1 MKHLSGVDNLFLAMD
16 RPDEHLHVACLAI
29 YDPLT
34 APDGKVRLKSILN
47 HFAGRLNQ
55 WKLFRRRLV
64 SLPFG
69 LDRPYWIEDPEIDL
83 EYHIRHIAL
92 PHPGDW
98 RQLMIQVARIHSR
111 PLDMTKPLWEA
122 YVIEGLDNIP
132 GVPRGGFAVYTKVH
146 HAAIDGEA
154 GAQLI
159 GAIHSLS
166 PVSAADEDSGSTR
179 VVADREP
186 SALELYARAAGNRAH
201 QVLDASKLM
210 VTVGSRLVTA
220 GKGLLTSGRALATG
234 KDLLAKALE
243 RASKKG
249 VRGGVPQTRFD
260 EPLSSHRVVDA
271 VGFPLE
277 DFNSIRQSVDNVTLN
292 DIFLAAVGGGLRR
305 YLEAK
310 GELPDTSVVAM
321 VPITTRGDIKD
332 VEVSNQVSFT
342 GVPLASHIAD
352 PLQRLQA
359 VRRSSAKS
367 KAVSAA
373 LGKDLAARLLNIL
386 PAALTELLLHPRPA
400 VARQRDRVECP
411 WSECAAL
418 HGGSQDADVPAGL
431 GNLLGTGAQR
441 DGGQLSRH
449 VLGLLCQLPHDDAG
463 SRLLRRVPEGKL
475 RRTGGCGGK
484 RCAGCHQGASDTC
497 PAGEAQDGTG
507 GTARIRCTR
516 TEAAPDEHPQAAGRV
531 VACFRASCNRGIRAE
546 AGRRPQAP
554 QGSRG
559 SSNHQERSGGLRRSS
574 FHAHGEI
581 EWGIH
586 SRH

>member
-29 YDPLT
+29 YDPST
-34 APDGKVRLKSILN
+34 APDGKVRLKSIVN
-47 HFAGRLNQ
+47 HFAGRLSQ

-64 SLPFG
+64 SLPLG

-166 PVSAADEDSGSTR
+166 PVPAANEDSGSTM

-186 SALELYARAAGNRAH
+186 SAIELYARAAGNRAH
-201 QVLDASKLM
+201 QVFDASKLL

-220 GKGLLTSGRALATG
+220 GKELLASGRALATG
-234 KDLLAKALE
+234 KELIAKALE
-243 RASKKG
+243 KATKKG

-277 DFNSIRQSVDNVTLN
+277 DFNRIRQYVGNVTLN
-292 DIFLAAVGGGLRR
+292 DIFLAVVGGGLRR
-305 YLEAK
+305 YLETK

-321 VPITTRGDIKD
+321 VPITTRGEIKD

-342 GVPLASHIAD
+342 GVPLASDIAD

-359 VRRSSAKS
+359 VRRSSGKS

-373 LGKDLAARLLNIL
+373 LGKDLPARLLNIL
-386 PAALTELLLHPRPA
+386 PAALTELLLTRGLLSLANVTVSNVRGPSAPLYMAGARMQMFLPVSAIYSGLGLNVTGVSYHGTFWVCFVSCRTMMPDPAFFAECLKDSFDELAAAAARVAPAATKVPAIRARPA
-400 VARQRDRVECP
+400 KRKTEPEVLPESVA
-411 WSECAAL
+411 
-418 HGGSQDADVPAGL
+418 PAPK
-431 GNLLGTGAQR
+431 R
-441 DGGQLSRH
+441 
-449 VLGLLCQLPHDDAG
+449 
-463 SRLLRRVPEGKL
+463 
-475 RRTGGCGGK
+475 RRTATTK
-484 RCAGCHQGASDTC
+484 N
-497 PAGEAQDGTG
+497 
-507 GTARIRCTR
+507 
-516 TEAAPDEHPQAAGRV
+516 EAAA
-531 VACFRASCNRGIRAE
+531 
-546 AGRRPQAP
+546 
-554 QGSRG
+554 
-559 SSNHQERSGGLRRSS
+559 
-574 FHAHGEI
+574 
-581 EWGIH
+581 
-586 SRH
+586 

>member
-29 YDPLT
+29 YDPST
-34 APDGKVRLKSILN
+34 APEGKVRLKSILN
-47 HFAGRLNQ
+47 HFAGRLSH

-166 PVSAADEDSGSTR
+166 PVPAADEDSGSTM

-186 SALELYARAAGNRAH
+186 SAIELYARAAGNRAH

-243 RASKKG
+243 KATKKG
-249 VRGGVPQTRFD
+249 VKGGVPQTRFD
-260 EPLSSHRVVDA
+260 EPVSSHRVVDA

-277 DFNSIRQSVDNVTLN
+277 DFNRIRQYADNITLN
-292 DIFLAAVGGGLRR
+292 DIFLAAVGGGLRK

-321 VPITTRGDIKD
+321 VPITTRGEIKD

-342 GVPLASHIAD
+342 GVPLASDIAD
-352 PLQRLQA
+352 PLQRLLA
-359 VRRSSAKS
+359 VRRSSGKS

-373 LGKDLAARLLNIL
+373 LGKDLPAKLLNIL
-386 PAALTELLLHPRPA
+386 PAALTELLLTRGLLSLANVTVSNVRGPSVPLYMAGAQMQMFLPVSAIYSGLGLNVTGVSYHGTFWVCFVSCRTMMPDPAFFAECLKDSFDELVAAAASVAPAAAKVPATRARRAKRKTEPEVLPETVAPAPKRRRTATTKPPAASSPAAEPAAIGASAPKRARKPRTAA
-400 VARQRDRVECP
+400 VA
-411 WSECAAL
+411 AAATTK
-418 HGGSQDADVPAGL
+418 D
-431 GNLLGTGAQR
+431 
-441 DGGQLSRH
+441 
-449 VLGLLCQLPHDDAG
+449 
-463 SRLLRRVPEGKL
+463 
-475 RRTGGCGGK
+475 
-484 RCAGCHQGASDTC
+484 
-497 PAGEAQDGTG
+497 
-507 GTARIRCTR
+507 
-516 TEAAPDEHPQAAGRV
+516 EAAA
-531 VACFRASCNRGIRAE
+531 
-546 AGRRPQAP
+546 
-554 QGSRG
+554 
-559 SSNHQERSGGLRRSS
+559 
-574 FHAHGEI
+574 
-581 EWGIH
+581 
-586 SRH
+586 

>member
-29 YDPLT
+29 YDPST

-386 PAALTELLLHPRPA
+386 PAALTELLLTRGLLSLANVTVSNVRGPSVPLYMAGARMQMFLPVSAIYSGLGLNVTGVSYHGTFWVCFVSCRTMMPDPAFFAECLKESFDELAAAAASVAPAATKVPATSARPA
-400 VARQRDRVECP
+400 KPKTEPEVPPESVA
-411 WSECAAL
+411 
-418 HGGSQDADVPAGL
+418 PAPK
-431 GNLLGTGAQR
+431 R
-441 DGGQLSRH
+441 
-449 VLGLLCQLPHDDAG
+449 
-463 SRLLRRVPEGKL
+463 
-475 RRTGGCGGK
+475 RRTSTPK
-484 RCAGCHQGASDTC
+484 PLAASSPASEPAAIGASV
-497 PAGEAQDGTG
+497 PKRAA
-507 GTARIRCTR
+507 ARKPRKAAVAAAT
-516 TEAAPDEHPQAAGRV
+516 TKNEAAA
-531 VACFRASCNRGIRAE
+531 
-546 AGRRPQAP
+546 
-554 QGSRG
+554 
-559 SSNHQERSGGLRRSS
+559 
-574 FHAHGEI
+574 
-581 EWGIH
+581 
-586 SRH
+586 

>member
-29 YDPLT
+29 YDPST

-249 VRGGVPQTRFD
+249 VRGGIPQTRFD

-386 PAALTELLLHPRPA
+386 PAALTELLLTRGLLSLANVTVSNVRGPSVPLYMAGARMQMFLPVSAIYSGLGLNVTGVSYHGTFWVCFVSCRTMMPDPAFFAECLKESFDELAAAAASVAPAATKVPATRARPA
-400 VARQRDRVECP
+400 KPKTEPEVPPESVA
-411 WSECAAL
+411 
-418 HGGSQDADVPAGL
+418 PAPK
-431 GNLLGTGAQR
+431 R
-441 DGGQLSRH
+441 
-449 VLGLLCQLPHDDAG
+449 
-463 SRLLRRVPEGKL
+463 
-475 RRTGGCGGK
+475 RRTSTPK
-484 RCAGCHQGASDTC
+484 PLAASSPASEPAAIGASA
-497 PAGEAQDGTG
+497 PKRAA
-507 GTARIRCTR
+507 ARKPRKAAVAAAT
-516 TEAAPDEHPQAAGRV
+516 TKNEAAA
-531 VACFRASCNRGIRAE
+531 
-546 AGRRPQAP
+546 
-554 QGSRG
+554 
-559 SSNHQERSGGLRRSS
+559 
-574 FHAHGEI
+574 
-581 EWGIH
+581 
-586 SRH
+586 

>member
-29 YDPLT
+29 YDPST

-166 PVSAADEDSGSTR
+166 PMPADEDSGSTM
-179 VVADREP
+179 VLADREP
-186 SALELYARAAGNRAH
+186 SAIELYARAAGNRAH
-201 QVLDASKLM
+201 QVIDASKLM
-210 VTVGSRLVTA
+210 VMVGSRLVSA
-220 GKGLLTSGRALATG
+220 GKGLLASGRALATG
-234 KDLLAKALE
+234 KELLAKALE
-243 RASKKG
+243 KAAKKG
-249 VRGGVPQTRFD
+249 VKGGVPQTRFD
-260 EPLSSHRVVDA
+260 EPVSSHRVVDA
-271 VGFPLE
+271 AGFPLD
-277 DFNSIRQSVDNVTLN
+277 DFNRIRQYVDNVTLN
-292 DIFLAAVGGGLRR
+292 DIFLAAVGGGLRK

-321 VPITTRGDIKD
+321 VPITTRGEIKD
-332 VEVSNQVSFT
+332 LELSNQVSFT
-342 GVPLASHIAD
+342 GVPLASDIAD
-352 PLQRLQA
+352 PLQRLLA
-359 VRRSSAKS
+359 VRRNSGKS

-373 LGKDLAARLLNIL
+373 LGKDLPARLLNVL
-386 PAALTELLLHPRPA
+386 PAALTELLLTRGLLSLANLTVSNVRGPSVPLYMAGARMQMFLPVSAIYSGLGLNVTGVSYHGTFWVCFVSCRTMMPDPAFFAECLKDSFDELAAAAASIAPAAAKVPPTRARPA
-400 VARQRDRVECP
+400 KRKTEAEVLPETVT
-411 WSECAAL
+411 AA
-418 HGGSQDADVPAGL
+418 PK
-431 GNLLGTGAQR
+431 R
-441 DGGQLSRH
+441 
-449 VLGLLCQLPHDDAG
+449 
-463 SRLLRRVPEGKL
+463 
-475 RRTGGCGGK
+475 RRTATTKPPAASSPAAEPGAIGSSVPK
-484 RCAGCHQGASDTC
+484 RVTTRKPRKAAVAS
-497 PAGEAQDGTG
+497 A
-507 GTARIRCTR
+507 TAKD
-516 TEAAPDEHPQAAGRV
+516 EAAA
-531 VACFRASCNRGIRAE
+531 
-546 AGRRPQAP
+546 
-554 QGSRG
+554 
-559 SSNHQERSGGLRRSS
+559 
-574 FHAHGEI
+574 
-581 EWGIH
+581 
-586 SRH
+586 